1 MKKKPFLKLFLKGK
15 SLYLF
20 ILVGM
25 IFFSCSRKPVN
36 IPETVLSREEMVS
49 VLVDIHLAQALV
61 GINQFNDS
69 LHYNLSDYLSSVF
82 QMHHLTREKYARSLE
97 FYTDHPEL
105 LDEMYADVINEL
117 SKKQSETSGK

>member
-1 MKKKPFLKLFLKGK
+1 MKLFFRSR
-15 SLYLF
+15 SLYLI

-25 IFFSCSRKPVN
+25 VFFSCSKKPVD

-69 LHYNLSDYLSSVF
+69 LHYNLNDYLSSVF

-117 SKKQSETSGK
+117 SKKQSEAGGK